1 MCPEPNEN
9 GQNGHDG
16 QVSRRRAAAQLYQT
30 VGDFLSNTSRF
41 KIIESTLREGEQFA
55 NAFFDTETKVKMC
68 VAGFGCATGVSRL
81 ILEMLLEVAD
91 WHTAL
96 LHSQISASNISSSL
110 HRQRLPS
117 HVVIF
122 KLSASWA

>member
-9 GQNGHDG
+9 GQTGHDG
-16 QVSRRRAAAQLYQT
+16 QASRQRAAALLYQT

-91 WHTAL
+91 WDTAL

-110 HRQRLPS
+110 HRRRLPS
-117 HVVIF
+117 HVMIF